1 MRQTAADLMQ
11 IPVNLP
17 RPEEAFQPKR
27 EPYWVAPEPAV
38 SLLDLSAGAAARLLP
53 RTLRDRR
60 ARDHLAAEAEKAALR
75 NVANLDWALRQNIE
89 DSFRRFE
96 TSLSEQLDQ
105 ALQATRQALQLAQR
119 RRAAR
124 SEAVEAE
131 VEQADRCVTELS
143 NVLAELQAKERE
155 PRDDAAYEGTRACR
169 DCSAPACSATSI

>member
-1 MRQTAADLMQ
+1 M
-11 IPVNLP
+11 
-17 RPEEAFQPKR
+17 
-27 EPYWVAPEPAV
+27 
-38 SLLDLSAGAAARLLP
+38 
-53 RTLRDRR
+53 
-60 ARDHLAAEAEKAALR
+60 
-75 NVANLDWALRQNIE
+75 RQNIE

-96 TSLSEQLDQ
+96 TSLSEQLDR

-119 RRAAR
+119 RLAAR